1 MLEEAWEDK
10 TQCRHTDGNGQVH
23 NPSQPACAEGISAVK
38 ALALAQA
45 QGQRIYTIT
54 PSNAATALPKLPVGG
69 EVGAEIR
76 NAIQA
81 GKEVTIHEN
90 PITAHGWTGYGYIIV
105 DPETGAGAYLIE
117 GKGNGAVIFILF
129 ISAVLLFFS
138 SMLAIIAGLYLLAAE
153 SYVLA
158 LLVGVLMQYIS
169 GGAPNPD
176 TAVDECIYVYNVLLS
191 TLGVVGALITGPVG
205 AVVIGMIAAFAA
217 PMSDIQASGKKLCSP
232 QQ

>member
-1 MLEEAWEDK
+1 MCLWSIGPH
-10 TQCRHTDGNGQVH
+10 QHRHHLPGPEHGRRSSAQGQGRR
-23 NPSQPACAEGISAVK
+23 PRQPACAEGISAVK

-117 GKGNGAVIFILF
+117 GKGNGGYFAIQGANLAAIGFLGLLYASVTT
-129 ISAVLLFFS
+129 AVLAPAFP
-138 SMLAIIAGLYLLAAE
+138 MIAALALSIGIHILILELAFNSDVKWSDVKGDILLAVTGALGPLGAE
-153 SYVLA
+153 SKLGA
-158 LLVGVLMQYIS
+158 LLVS
-169 GGAPNPD
+169 
-176 TAVDECIYVYNVLLS
+176 
-191 TLGVVGALITGPVG
+191 VVGF
-205 AVVIGMIAAFAA
+205 IAGYE
-217 PMSDIQASGKKLCSP
+217 SNR
-232 QQ
+232 